1 MLFFPAALGHRRV
14 SPRLPNKRGAA
25 WELRPRLP
33 ARPEAE
39 MPLSSQPYVCLNIP
53 PVLMALCTQTRRWRD
68 VVFVYL
74 TPPPHPPPSTHL
86 WGRRWKTQSGCEAE
100 VVGWPRGSGRSVDR
114 RGRGPSDDHTHTHT
128 HSHRVL
134 VPVRAAVF
142 ELSQAHGTL
151 RQPSP
156 RRCWISSGVRPV
168 PQPSPSQGLS
178 AQVLTCLTWGQ
189 FWNSTANHI

>member
-128 HSHRVL
+128 LTEFLYLSGQLCLSSPRL
-134 VPVRAAVF
+134 TAPSANRRPGAAGYRAA
-142 ELSQAHGTL
+142 S
-151 RQPSP
+151 
-156 RRCWISSGVRPV
+156 VR
-168 PQPSPSQGLS
+168 SPSLPRLRGS
-178 AQVLTCLTWGQ
+178 ALR
-189 FWNSTANHI
+189 S